1 MPILLSRST
10 DPERGAALLEVL
22 VAIAIAGLAL
32 GLLGLAVPA
41 FREQRQLDD
50 HAWKIEQFLL
60 GARRDAM
67 RRQHP
72 VEIQM
77 DARRWISLPDRKRLD
92 LGGFNGK
99 LEIVAAAELRIGRT
113 DRLVFLPDGQTSGV
127 KIRLDDRRQMVLLEV
142 HWSTGNIKRE
152 RR

>member
-1 MPILLSRST
+1 MPILLSKST
-10 DPERGAALLEVL
+10 DHERGAALLEVL

-32 GLLGLAVPA
+32 GLLGVGVPA

-60 GARRDAM
+60 SARREAM

-77 DARRWISLPDRKRLD
+77 EARQWTSLPDRKRLD
-92 LGGFNGK
+92 LGGFLGK
-99 LEIVAAAELRIGRT
+99 LEVVAAAELRIGRT
-113 DRLVFLPDGQTSGV
+113 DRLVFLPDGRTSGA
-127 KIRLDDRRQMVLLEV
+127 KIRLADTRQMVLLEV
-142 HWSTGNIKRE
+142 HWSTGNVRRE